1 MALYNTSIRRPVA
14 TAMAFLVVIVVGV
27 VSFLYLPVDLLPE
40 IEYPRLTVYTNY
52 ENVGPE
58 EMEKIITDPVA
69 NAVSGVPNVERLTS
83 RSEEGA
89 SRVSLEF
96 AQGTDLNAAA
106 NDVRAALDRIRDDL
120 PVEAEPPGI
129 WKFDPNSQE
138 IVSIAVESSRDLESL
153 TRLLERNLSRQFE
166 QIPGVGTINVRGGI
180 YRQIRVNLQRD
191 RLKAYDLSAA
201 QVRQAISQSNVAL
214 PGGNVK
220 EGLSDL
226 YVRTQGEYQS
236 LDEIRRTVVT
246 TNDGMPVRVQDV
258 ATVVDGFEDL
268 DRIVVLDGA
277 PVIRLEIQKQSGAN
291 TVTVAQQI
299 REEVDRINAGRN
311 DVELTVVSDQSEFIR
326 KSINNVQNSAI
337 WGSLLA
343 ILVLYLFLR
352 NGSTTFIIALSIP
365 ISIIATFAL
374 LYFND
379 LTLNQMT
386 FGGLALGVGLIVDNA
401 IVVLENIIRQR
412 EENGLS
418 LKEAASVGTQ
428 EVAGAIIASTLTTS
442 VIFLPLVFAR
452 TTTAA
457 LFQSLALVVVFAL
470 ACSLLVALTLV
481 PMMASRFLTVDA
493 DDADSTPAAS
503 GETTANA
510 SHDTASRNTAS
521 RETTS
526 GDPTSGDTTS
536 GDTTSSDTTRRSW
549 FQRWFAR
556 LETTYSDLIRSAL
569 QHRLAVFGVTGVLLV
584 GAIALWPM
592 VDVEL
597 APQTDANQIDVDLE
611 MAQGTNIAVVME
623 YLDELE
629 QRVKPFLPEED
640 TQHFVKQVR
649 PWGAEVEIQLKSAEE
664 RSVNSYELADRIRE
678 EVVGKV
684 PGADLR
690 VSAQSGLW
698 ILRRIFS
705 TGGGNEALQVELRG
719 YDLDQARDISQRIR
733 TRLERIDGV
742 SGARTGRREGRP
754 EQNIRFL
761 RDKISSLGLST
772 QEVAQAVQTNLGG
785 SRAAVFREG
794 GDQFPI
800 TVRLRPEDRL
810 SVQDL
815 DNVSIRTPDGQTV
828 PLSSL
833 VSTDRGRGPT
843 EIRRINGQR
852 VTYIT
857 ATLTSD
863 AVLGD
868 VVDRARA
875 DLAQMDLPEGFAVTF
890 GGEYREQQKAQ
901 QDFFIAIIM
910 ALILI
915 YMVMA
920 GQFERFLD
928 PLVVMFSVPLV
939 LIGVL
944 PTLVLT
950 GTTVNIQSVMGLVM
964 LIGIVVNNAIVLVDY
979 INLMRRERE
988 LPLLDAVAEAGR
1000 LRLRPILMTTLTT
1013 ILGLVPLALGIGAGA
1028 EIQAALAR
1036 VVIGGLTASTL
1047 VTLVLIPVAYVTI
1060 DRAANRL
1067 RGRLPD
1073 WSWLPSARQPRVTGT
1088 TG

>member
-1 MALYNTSIRRPVA
+1 MSLSDLSIRRPVA
-14 TAMAFLVVIVVGV
+14 TAMTFLAIIVVGS
-27 VSFLYLPVDLLPE
+27 VSFYYLPVDLLPE
-40 IEYPRLTVYTNY
+40 IEYPRVTVYTNY
-52 ENVGPE
+52 GNVGPE
-58 EMEKIITDPVA
+58 EMESIITDPVS
-69 NAVSGVPNVERLTS
+69 NAVSSVPNVERMTS
-83 RSEEGA
+83 QSEEGE
-89 SRVSLEF
+89 SRVNLEF

-138 IVSIAVESSRDLESL
+138 IVGIAVESSRDMESL
-153 TRLLERNLSRQFE
+153 TRLLERNLGKQFE
-166 QIPGVGTINVRGGI
+166 QIPGVGTLNIRGGI
-180 YRQIRVNLQRD
+180 YRQIRVNIDRD

-201 QVRQAISQSNVAL
+201 QVQQAIAQSNVAL

-226 YVRTQGEYQS
+226 YVRTQGEYES
-236 LDEIRRTVVT
+236 LNEIRRTVVSRAEQT
-246 TNDGMPVRVQDV
+246 PIRVEDV
-258 ATVVDGFEDL
+258 AEVVDGYEDL
-268 DRIVVLDGA
+268 GRIAELNGV
-277 PVIRLEIQKQSGAN
+277 PVIRLQIQKQSGAN
-291 TVTVAQQI
+291 TVTVADNI
-299 REEVDRINAGRN
+299 RAEVERINATRS
-311 DVELTVVSDQSEFIR
+311 DVHLTVVSDQSDFIR

-374 LYFND
+374 LFFND

-412 EENGLS
+412 EENGRS
-418 LKEAASVGTQ
+418 LKEAASIGTR
-428 EVAGAIIASTLTTS
+428 EVAGAIVASTLTTS

-470 ACSLLVALTLV
+470 VCSLLVALTLV

-493 DDADSTPAAS
+493 GEQTIDQDDSK
-503 GETTANA
+503 
-510 SHDTASRNTAS
+510 
-521 RETTS
+521 
-526 GDPTSGDTTS
+526 
-536 GDTTSSDTTRRSW
+536 SW
-549 FQRWFAR
+549 FQRAFAR
-556 LETTYSDLIRSAL
+556 LENRYSRLIE
-569 QHRLAVFGVTGVLLV
+569 RLLSRRWWVFGTTALLLV
-584 GAIALWPM
+584 GSLALWPM
-592 VDVEL
+592 ISIEL

-629 QRVKPFLPEED
+629 RNVKPILPEED
-640 TQHFVKQVR
+640 MENFAKQVQ
-649 PWGAEVEIQLKSAEE
+649 PWGAEVEIRLKSASE
-664 RSVNSYELADRIRE
+664 RSVNTFALADSIRSQIL
-678 EVVGKV
+678 GTV
-684 PGADLR
+684 PGADIR
-690 VSAQSGLW
+690 VDAQSGLW
-698 ILRRIFS
+698 ILRRVFS
-705 TGGGNEALQVELRG
+705 TGGGNQALQVELRG
-719 YDLDQARDISQRIR
+719 YDLEQARALSERIQS
-733 TRLERIDGV
+733 RLEGV
-742 SGARTGRREGRP
+742 EGVASARTGRREGRP

-761 RDKISSLGLST
+761 RDKISSLGLTT
-772 QEVAQAVQTNLGG
+772 QEVAAAVQTNVGG
-785 SRAAVFREG
+785 SQAASYRSG
-794 GDQFPI
+794 GEQFPI

-815 DNVSIRTPDGQTV
+815 DNVSVQTPNGESV
-828 PLSSL
+828 PLSTL
-833 VSTDRGRGPT
+833 VDTDRGRGPT

-852 VTYIT
+852 VTYIS
-857 ATLTSD
+857 ATLNSD
-863 AVLGD
+863 AVLGE
-868 VVDRARA
+868 VVERARDNLA
-875 DLAQMDLPEGFAVTF
+875 DLTLPEGFSITF

-901 QDFFIAIIM
+901 TDFMIAIIM

-988 LPLLDAVAEAGR
+988 MDLLPAVAEAGR

-1013 ILGLVPLALGIGAGA
+1013 VLGLVPLALGIGAGA

-1036 VVIGGLTASTL
+1036 VVIGGLLASTL
-1047 VTLVLIPVAYVTI
+1047 VTLVLIPAAYVSLELTA
-1060 DRAANRL
+1060 RTVRSK
-1067 RGRLPD
+1067 LPD
-1073 WSWLPSARQPRVTGT
+1073 WSWLPDSTLRPRRA
-1088 TG
+1088 

>member
-1 MALYNTSIRRPVA
+1 MALYDTSIRRPVA
-14 TAMAFLVVIVVGV
+14 TAMTFLVVIVIGV
-27 VSFLYLPVDLLPE
+27 VSFRYLPVDLLPE

-52 ENVGPE
+52 GNVGPE

-69 NAVSGVPNVERLTS
+69 NAVSGVPNVEQITS

-96 AQGTDLNAAA
+96 AQGTDLDAAA
-106 NDVRAALDRIRDDL
+106 NDVRASLDRIRDDL

-153 TRLLERNLSRQFE
+153 TRLLDRDVSRRFE

-180 YRQIRVNLQRD
+180 YREIRINLERD
-191 RLKAYDLSAA
+191 RLAAYKLSAA
-201 QVRQAISQSNVAL
+201 EVRNAISQSNVAL

-220 EGLSDL
+220 EGLGDL
-226 YVRTQGEYQS
+226 YVRTQGEYES
-236 LDEIRRTVVT
+236 LDEIRQTVIASRE
-246 TNDGMPVRVQDV
+246 GMPIRVQDV
-258 ATVVDGFEDL
+258 AEVVDGFEDL
-268 DRIVVLDGA
+268 DRIVELGGIPVL
-277 PVIRLEIQKQSGAN
+277 RMEIQKQSGAN
-291 TVTVAQQI
+291 TVSVAQEI
-299 REEVDRINAGRN
+299 REEVDRVNATRSDIN
-311 DVELTVVSDQSEFIR
+311 LTVVSDQSEFIR

-401 IVVLENIIRQR
+401 IVVLENIIRRR
-412 EENGLS
+412 EEEGLS
-418 LKEAASVGTQ
+418 LKEAASVGTR

-470 ACSLLVALTLV
+470 VCSLVVALTLV
-481 PMMASRFLTVDA
+481 PMMASRFLTVDPGDTVASSRSADAPSTEEADA
-493 DDADSTPAAS
+493 DDEKSAS
-503 GETTANA
+503 SA
-510 SHDTASRNTAS
+510 SKK
-521 RETTS
+521 
-526 GDPTSGDTTS
+526 
-536 GDTTSSDTTRRSW
+536 SW
-549 FQRWFAR
+549 FQRAFIK
-556 LETTYSDLIRSAL
+556 LENKYSDLIRTAL
-569 QHRLAVFGVTGVLLV
+569 QRRAVVFGITGVLLV
-584 GAIALWPM
+584 GAVALWPLIS
-592 VDVEL
+592 VEL
-597 APQTDANQIDVDLE
+597 APQTEANQIDVDLE
-611 MAQGTNIAVVME
+611 MAEGTNIAVVME
-623 YLDELE
+623 YLDQLE
-629 QRVKPFLPEED
+629 KRVEPVLPREEM
-640 TQHFVKQVR
+640 QHFVKQVR
-649 PWGAEVEIQLKSAEE
+649 PWGAEVEIQLKPAGE
-664 RSVNSYELADRIRE
+664 RSTNSYELASRIRE
-678 EVVGKV
+678 AVEGQV
-684 PGADLR
+684 PGAD
-690 VSAQSGLW
+690 VQVQAQSGLW

-705 TGGGNEALQVELRG
+705 SGGGSEALQVELRG
-719 YDLDQARDISQRIR
+719 YDLEQARQIGERIKG
-733 TRLERIDGV
+733 RLETIEGV
-742 SGARTGRREGRP
+742 ANARTGRREGRP

-761 RDKISSLGLST
+761 RDKISALGLTT
-772 QEVAQAVQTNLGG
+772 QQVAQAIQTNVGG

-815 DNVSIRTPDGQTV
+815 DNVSIQTPTGQTIPV
-828 PLSSL
+828 SSL
-833 VSTDRGRGPT
+833 IDTQRGRGPT

-852 VTYIT
+852 VTYIS
-857 ATLTSD
+857 ATLEAG
-863 AVLGD
+863 AVLGE
-868 VVDRARA
+868 VVERARGN
-875 DLAQMDLPEGFAVTF
+875 LAQMDMPDGFSIQF
-890 GGEYREQQKAQ
+890 GGEYREQQKART
-901 QDFFIAIIM
+901 DFQIAIIM

-950 GTTVNIQSVMGLVM
+950 NTTVNIQSVMGLVM

-979 INLMRRERE
+979 INLMRRDRG
-988 LPLLDAVAEAGR
+988 LPLTEAVAEAGR

-1013 ILGLVPLALGIGAGA
+1013 VLGLVPLALGIGSGA

-1047 VTLVLIPVAYVTI
+1047 VTLVLIPVAYVAA
-1060 DRAANRL
+1060 DRAAERV
-1067 RGRLPD
+1067 RAKLPN
-1073 WSWLPSARQPRVTGT
+1073 WIWLPAGTERVQPGQA
-1088 TG
+1088 